1 MHLEVENN
9 QDVEFINKYAKL
21 TPLKRMMKKEEL
33 NEIVEYLATEKSS
46 YATGSTFVIDGGWT
60 AW

>member
-1 MHLEVENN
+1 
-9 QDVEFINKYAKL
+9 
-21 TPLKRMMKKEEL
+21 MMKKEEL

-46 YATGSTFVIDGGWT
+46 YSTGSTFVIDGGWT